1 MEVTL
6 NVTLV
11 TALIALV
18 LTSVISFCSVF
29 AGLGFVFKIL
39 LQPVRENQASM
50 QKELKEFKTEVKEF
64 KTEVNGELKELNI
77 KLDKILSKQST

>member
-39 LQPVRENQASM
+39 LQPVKENQARM
-50 QKELKEFKTEVKEF
+50 EKELKELKESQ
-64 KTEVNGELKELNI
+64 KELNI
-77 KLDKILSKQST
+77 KMDNILSKVERN

>member
-1 MEVTL
+1 MEITL

-39 LQPVRENQASM
+39 LQPVKENQARM
-50 QKELKEFKTEVKEF
+50 EKELKELKESQ
-64 KTEVNGELKELNI
+64 KELNI
-77 KLDKILSKQST
+77 KMDNILSKVERN